1 MGLIRLNIFNRLI
14 FINYFFIII
23 LLQLVTCTSIT
34 ARADSLDGV
43 VSTSHPLATQAGLS
57 ILRSGGNAIDAA
69 AAVQFALNVVEP
81 QSSGIGGGAFILV
94 YLAKTHQVYAIDARE
109 SAPMMDTPDQF
120 MGHGFAQNSTSGI
133 SVGVP
138 GTLAGFNAIVSQ
150 WGKLSLGQVLQPAIH
165 LAREGFAVTPYLAG
179 ALKDTRASLS
189 KEAKERFFNPNGTPL
204 QVGQRL
210 VQPELAHTFEL
221 IAKDGLDP
229 FYHGDIAQAIVS
241 TQRHSSMGP
250 AGWGRMSLNDLNHY
264 HVYFRKVL
272 SFNYR
277 DYHIVGMPPPSS
289 GASTLFE
296 TLGLLESYA
305 TKDNWHDP
313 LYRDHLSLQ
322 ALSLAFQDRADYF
335 GDPEQML
342 IDPRQ
347 VLNRSFL
354 TQRSRLLVEGQL
366 PVHTVLPPTPSGTN
380 TTHFSIVDKEGNVV
394 SCTSTIEQL
403 WGSGLWVPQYGFFLN
418 NELTDFDANP
428 TLPNGKAS
436 PNQVKAGLRPRSSM
450 SPIMVFHK
458 GHWLLA
464 YGSPGGPTIIS
475 TLVQV
480 TQGLLD
486 LHDVPQQVIDTPR
499 YAVMNGSG
507 LTFIEKNFPQ
517 QLKTELEQLGH
528 QFTINPEAQGSVQAV
543 GLDEEHK
550 SYWGAADPRRD
561 GTVGYQ

>member
-1 MGLIRLNIFNRLI
+1 MICVCL
-14 FINYFFIII
+14 
-23 LLQLVTCTSIT
+23 T
-34 ARADSLDGV
+34 ARADSLTGV
-43 VSTSHPLATQAGLS
+43 VSTSHPLATEAGLS

-109 SAPMMDTPDQF
+109 SAPQMATPDQF
-120 MGHGFAQNSTSGI
+120 MGHSFAQNSTSGV

-138 GTLAGFNAIVSQ
+138 GTLAGFNAIVTQ
-150 WGKLSLGQVLQPAIH
+150 WGRLSLGQVLQPAIH
-165 LAREGFAVTPYLAG
+165 LAREGFVVTPYLAG
-179 ALKDTRASLS
+179 ALNDARANLS
-189 KEAKERFFNPNGTPL
+189 KEAKKRFFNQDGTPL
-204 QVGQRL
+204 HVGQQL
-210 VQPELAHTFEL
+210 VQPELAHTFEE
-221 IAKDGLDP
+221 IAKEGVDP
-229 FYHGDIAQAIVS
+229 FYKGEIARAIVS

-250 AGWGRMSLNDLNHY
+250 AGWGRMTLNDLNHY

-272 SFNYR
+272 TFNYR

-296 TLGLLESYA
+296 TLGLLESYSSQN
-305 TKDNWHDP
+305 NWRDS
-313 LYRDHLSLQ
+313 LYRDHLSIQ

-335 GDPEQML
+335 GDPQQML
-342 IDPRQ
+342 IDPTQ
-347 VLNRSFL
+347 VLSSSFL
-354 TQRSRLLVEGQL
+354 TRRSRLLVEGKL
-366 PVHTVLPPTPSGTN
+366 PVHNVLPPTPSGTN

-403 WGSGLWVPQYGFFLN
+403 WGSGLWVPEYGFFLN

-428 TLPNGKAS
+428 TLPNGKPS

-507 LTFIEKNFPQ
+507 LTFIEKNFPEK
-517 QLKTELEQLGH
+517 LKTNLEQLGH
-528 QFTINPEAQGSVQAV
+528 QFTFNPEAQGSVQAV

-561 GTVGYQ
+561 GAVGYQK